1 MQIIQG
7 TTDFE
12 LRQKSAV
19 AIGKFDGIHRGHMA
33 LLSELLKKKEE
44 GLLATVFT
52 FDPPAAAFFGD
63 GSQKELSTREEK
75 RKLFEHIGIDVLVEF
90 PLNAETA
97 ATPPQRFVEEI
108 LVKRLN
114 VAFIAAGTDLS
125 FGYRGQGDSS
135 LLKELSPQLGYEV
148 RIIDKVMESGREISS
163 TAVREEVEDGRMEQA
178 EQLLGRPYAVGG
190 IVGQGKQL
198 GRKLGM
204 PTVNLY
210 PEKDK
215 LLPPFGVYYAKVDC
229 EGEQY
234 DGITNIGYKPTVSD
248 EPVVSVETYLYDV
261 NLNLYGKEIRVSLLH
276 FKRPEQKFDSI
287 EALKAQM
294 QQDIA
299 AGDLYRKSM
308 TRVS

>member
-44 GLLATVFT
+44 GLLTTVFT

-114 VAFIAAGTDLS
+114 VAFIAAGADLS
-125 FGYRGQGDSS
+125 FGYRGKGDSS

-178 EQLLGRPYAVGG
+178 ERLLGRPYAVGG
-190 IVGQGKQL
+190 IVGLGKQL

-229 EGEQY
+229 EGERY

-261 NLNLYGKEIRVSLLH
+261 NLNLYGKEICVSLLH

-287 EALKAQM
+287 ETLKTQM

-308 TRVS
+308 THVS